1 MQALHAVSRSQQ
13 AFEQAARRGPAGEW
27 LYLRLN
33 QLAAL
38 LILLALSPIMLCVAV
53 LIWRCD
59 GAPVLFGHYRVGLNG
74 RLFRCLKFRS
84 MYLDSQHMLAELL
97 QRDSTAR
104 AQWQRDHKLIDDP
117 RITPVGRVLRRTS
130 LDELPQ
136 LFNVLRGEMVL
147 VGPRPITVPELTRY
161 GRVRWHYLSV
171 PPGMTGLWQVT
182 GRNNTTYDER
192 VELDHRYVEDRSWY
206 LDLSILVRTIKVVL
220 TRDGAI

>member
-1 MQALHAVSRSQQ
+1 MLAFHAVSRSRQVL
-13 AFEQAARRGPAGEW
+13 ERTSRRSPLGESV
-27 LYLRLN
+27 YRGLN
-33 QLAAL
+33 QLAAGV
-38 LILLALSPIMLCVAV
+38 ILLALAPLLVILAL

-84 MYLDSQHMLAELL
+84 MYLDSQHMLADLL
-97 QRDSTAR
+97 QRDSAAR
-104 AQWQRDHKLIDDP
+104 ARWQRDHKLADDP

-136 LFNVLRGEMVL
+136 LLNVLRGEMLL
-147 VGPRPITVPELTRY
+147 VGPRPITVAELTRY

-192 VELDHRYVEDRSWY
+192 VALDHQYVEHRSWH
-206 LDLSILVRTIKVVL
+206 LDLSILIRTIKVVL